1 MGLADI
7 FYRFGVSLIIGFLIG
22 IQREY
27 AYVKEENRPDIDQ
40 TLFAGARTFS
50 LLGLYGCA
58 AAFMGEAAGAF
69 WVTVALLLPVGLLI
83 VVAYIVDAWRGQ
95 IGMTTE
101 VAGLMTILVGVMC
114 YWDHLALAAALGVV
128 TMTLLTLKLQIQT
141 FARELSR
148 EDVYATIKFAI
159 ITALV
164 LPVLPRTGYGP
175 SPFDVLVPYNVWLM
189 VVFISGIGFFGYV
202 IMKFVGPERGVGL
215 TGILGGLVSST
226 AATLSLSQRSRDA
239 QDLSRA
245 FALGIMAAW
254 AIMYLRVMVV
264 VAVLNLELFRIA
276 WKALLAALVVSGLY
290 GFYLYVRHQL
300 RPQEGAKVFKNPFEL
315 GPAIT
320 FGLLYAVI
328 LLAAHTAQLFFGNAG
343 VYISSVVSGLGDVDA
358 ITISVSKLSG
368 EGSGL
373 DLVVASR
380 AVVFAAASNT
390 LVKGGIVFSTASP
403 QVRKLVFPGMVLTLV
418 TAVATVLLI

>member
-1 MGLADI
+1 MGLTDI

-27 AYVKEENRPDIDQ
+27 ANVREENRTDLDH

-58 AAFMGEAAGAF
+58 AAYMGEAAGAF
-69 WVTVALLLPVGLLI
+69 WVTVALILPAGMLI
-83 VVAYIVDAWRGQ
+83 VAAYAIDAWRGQ

-101 VAGLMTILVGVMC
+101 VAGLMTILIGVMC
-114 YWDHLALAAALGVV
+114 YGDHLALAAALGVV
-128 TMTLLTLKLQIQT
+128 TMTLLTLKLQIHT

-148 EDVYATIKFAI
+148 EDIYATIKFAT
-159 ITALV
+159 ITALI
-164 LPVLPRTGYGP
+164 LPVLPHTGYGP

-189 VVFISGIGFFGYV
+189 VVFISGISFFGYV
-202 IMKFVGPERGVGL
+202 VMKFVGPERGVGL

-226 AATLSLSQRSRDA
+226 AVTLSLSQRSRDA

-254 AIMYLRVMVV
+254 AIMYLRVMVI
-264 VAVLNLELFRIA
+264 VAVLNLQVFQVA
-276 WKALLAALVVSGLY
+276 WKALLAAFFVAGLY
-290 GFYLYVRHQL
+290 CIYLYMRHQ
-300 RPQEGAKVFKNPFEL
+300 RRQQEGSREFKNPFEL

-328 LLAAHTAQLFFGNAG
+328 LLVAHAAQLYFGNAG
-343 VYISSVVSGLGDVDA
+343 VYVSSVATGLVDVDA

-368 EGSGL
+368 PGS
-373 DLVVASR
+373 DLIPAVAAR

-390 LVKGGIVFSTASP
+390 FVKGCIVFFTASP
-403 QVRKLVFPGMVLTLV
+403 QTRKLVLPGMVFILG
-418 TAVATVLLI
+418 TAIATVLLI

>member
-1 MGLADI
+1 
-7 FYRFGVSLIIGFLIG
+7 
-22 IQREY
+22 
-27 AYVKEENRPDIDQ
+27 
-40 TLFAGARTFS
+40 
-50 LLGLYGCA
+50 
-58 AAFMGEAAGAF
+58 MGEAAGAF

-202 IMKFVGPERGVGL
+202 IMKFVGPERGWG
-215 TGILGGLVSST
+215 
-226 AATLSLSQRSRDA
+226 
-239 QDLSRA
+239 SRA
-245 FALGIMAAW
+245 YWGVW
-254 AIMYLRVMVV
+254 CP
-264 VAVLNLELFRIA
+264 
-276 WKALLAALVVSGLY
+276 
-290 GFYLYVRHQL
+290 VR
-300 RPQEGAKVFKNPFEL
+300 RPP
-315 GPAIT
+315 
-320 FGLLYAVI
+320 
-328 LLAAHTAQLFFGNAG
+328 
-343 VYISSVVSGLGDVDA
+343 
-358 ITISVSKLSG
+358 
-368 EGSGL
+368 
-373 DLVVASR
+373 
-380 AVVFAAASNT
+380 
-390 LVKGGIVFSTASP
+390 
-403 QVRKLVFPGMVLTLV
+403 
-418 TAVATVLLI
+418 